1 VSEPTELFELL
12 GTFRTVVRHRVQAEL
27 DVPALPY
34 AQVELLRLVHDQPG
48 IAVAEAARRLRL
60 AGNTVSTL
68 VGQLSRLGYLDRRP
82 DPADKRIARLALA
95 PAGEKRLADW
105 RSRRAELLAAAH
117 SRLPAADRDSL
128 SAAVPALRRLL
139 EELER

>member
-1 VSEPTELFELL
+1 VSDPTELFELL
-12 GTFRTVVRHRVQAEL
+12 GTFRTVVRHRVQADL

-68 VGQLSRLGYLDRRP
+68 VGQLTRLGYLDRRP
-82 DPADKRIARLALA
+82 DPADKRIARLVLA
-95 PAGEKRLADW
+95 PAGGKRLADW
-105 RSRRAELLAAAH
+105 RSRRAELQEAAY
-117 SRLPAADRDSL
+117 SRLPAADQDTL
-128 SAAVPALRRLL
+128 SAAIPALRRLL